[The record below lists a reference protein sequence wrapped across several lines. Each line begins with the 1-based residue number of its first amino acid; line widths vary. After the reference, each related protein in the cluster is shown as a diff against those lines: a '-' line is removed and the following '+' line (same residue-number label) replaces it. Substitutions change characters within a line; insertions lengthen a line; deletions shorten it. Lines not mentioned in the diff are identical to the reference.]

1 MLERALGTL
10 SCVLES
16 RKRRRK
22 ASPCVLDNRKMG
34 RKAAEWKVLG
44 VKD

>member
-1 MLERALGTL
+1 
-10 SCVLES
+10 LES

-22 ASPCVLDNRKMG
+22 VSPCVLDSRKRG
-34 RKAAEWKVLG
+34 RKATDRKVVG

>member
-1 MLERALGTL
+1 MLERALGTS
-10 SCVLES
+10 SCILES

-22 ASPCVLDNRKMG
+22 ASPCVLDSRKMG
-34 RKAAEWKVLG
+34 RKAAERKVVG